1 MPTSP
6 SFFDPSSRRRN
17 TGKAWLRRQ
26 WRNRLSEESAPHSRV
41 TPISSRRPKSGGSS
55 PDLPPLQTPRAS
67 RPPLTPPVR
76 LAPPA
81 RRPIPSELRPPLQ
94 QSRSASSEPI
104 PPLRPETFRSKR
116 PRRSK
121 RPEPSPVNLPKAAVR
136 PPRHR
141 ERPRERLQRRSM
153 PSALKP
159 FLYVAQL
166 SFVGV
171 GLSAIAGTVLS
182 MWTPSKGDLSASQ
195 ADGSSPGLES
205 QTVAARWSPELSLGQ
220 ELTTLETSL
229 QQLAAQYPGLTPG
242 VSVVDVA
249 TGDYVAMSEMTA
261 FPAASTIKIPILVAF
276 FRAVDAG
283 KVRLDEPLTMEA
295 QHVAEGSGVMQYD
308 EPGMQYPAL
317 EVALLMITQSDNTAT
332 NMLIDRLGGI
342 DRLNAQFREWGLTE
356 TTLRERLPDLEG
368 TNTTTPQEL
377 AKLLGQIER
386 GELVSMR
393 SRDRMFRIMER
404 TVNDALLPQGLGEG
418 ASIAHKTGNL
428 RSVLADAGSI
438 DAPNGKRY
446 IAVMLVRRPDEDERA
461 ADLIREM
468 SAMVYDHFAKPT
480 SSFPQTVLVA
490 PTVTEMQQAQR
501 MGR

>member
-1 MPTSP
+1 M
-6 SFFDPSSRRRN
+6 
-17 TGKAWLRRQ
+17 
-26 WRNRLSEESAPHSRV
+26 
-41 TPISSRRPKSGGSS
+41 
-55 PDLPPLQTPRAS
+55 
-67 RPPLTPPVR
+67 
-76 LAPPA
+76 
-81 RRPIPSELRPPLQ
+81 
-94 QSRSASSEPI
+94 
-104 PPLRPETFRSKR
+104 
-116 PRRSK
+116 
-121 RPEPSPVNLPKAAVR
+121 
-136 PPRHR
+136 
-141 ERPRERLQRRSM
+141 
-153 PSALKP
+153 
-159 FLYVAQL
+159 
-166 SFVGV
+166 
-171 GLSAIAGTVLS
+171 LS